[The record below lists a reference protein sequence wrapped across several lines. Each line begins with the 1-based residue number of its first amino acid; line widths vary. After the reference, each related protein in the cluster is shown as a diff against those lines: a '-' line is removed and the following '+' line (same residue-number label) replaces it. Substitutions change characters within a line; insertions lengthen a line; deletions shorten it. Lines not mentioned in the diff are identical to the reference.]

1 MYVCSVS
8 IEGSRRRSVLEMCTS
23 SEQHG
28 KWLICCMENPKDL
41 YNQKVKYNVHNSM
54 SCELY
59 VGLFSIKL
67 FLRKMWE
74 QQKAMNNSLHV
85 LSQTHKWHKNYLENI
100 EALHLTPYIIYIIF
114 HFNVLLHLKYYNSW
128 VKWNLFMFIFIFFNT
143 ALI

>member
-23 SEQHG
+23 SERHG

-41 YNQKVKYNVHNSM
+41 YNKKVKYNVHNSM

-67 FLRKMWE
+67 FLRKMRE
-74 QQKAMNNSLHV
+74 QQKAMNNSLHA
-85 LSQTHKWHKNYLENI
+85 LSQTHKWHNNYLENL

-128 VKWNLFMFIFIFFNT
+128 VKWNLFMFIFIFFNP
-143 ALI
+143 ALL

>member
-41 YNQKVKYNVHNSM
+41 CNQTVKYNVHNSM

-67 FLRKMWE
+67 FFKENVRTANGNE
-74 QQKAMNNSLHV
+74 QFPTCVVSNTQV
-85 LSQTHKWHKNYLENI
+85 TQQLS
-100 EALHLTPYIIYIIF
+100 
-114 HFNVLLHLKYYNSW
+114 
-128 VKWNLFMFIFIFFNT
+128 
-143 ALI
+143 